1 MDFVATVR
9 SRSIFQP
16 ISILIRLP
24 NSTSRLSWTCNTLR
38 RSPAP
43 IYIPETENKQ
53 NIFFLPKESKE
64 LTLLHLRVC
73 THYIQRSFSQLSF
86 FYNSVL
92 ICAARVKRPAVKS
105 RSGLGFSPTR
115 RERLFSSSSRVQPKD
130 CCAFIVFLSCEND
143 CRAAIISLRL
153 FARPPARVII
163 AAPAG
168 FCPGIG
174 KMGESPLWRSSTALL
189 VIERKAWRRR
199 RRLALN
205 EQ

>member
-1 MDFVATVR
+1 MSVKSTTKNYPPLSLYMNCCGFRSDSPFPFDFPAHQHIDTVAKLHIKVELDMQHT
-9 SRSIFQP
+9 
-16 ISILIRLP
+16 
-24 NSTSRLSWTCNTLR
+24 
-38 RSPAP
+38 PAVSCTHLHP
-43 IYIPETENKQ
+43 RNRENEQ
-53 NIFFLPKESKE
+53 NLFFLPKESKE

-73 THYIQRSFSQLSF
+73 THYIQRSFLQLSF

-153 FARPPARVII
+153 FARPPA
-163 AAPAG
+163 
-168 FCPGIG
+168 
-174 KMGESPLWRSSTALL
+174 
-189 VIERKAWRRR
+189 
-199 RRLALN
+199 
-205 EQ
+205 